1 MEQENKKRSPLFS
14 LKYLVYDFVKI
25 TAGLP
30 GLLWFRPRIRYENEA
45 AKKRIRGGAVIF
57 ANHVGFFDP
66 IFVMFAVWYRRHRF
80 ICSKEF
86 FESKA
91 RWWFKRFGCIPVDRQ
106 NFNLGSLRTISEALT
121 EGCLVSIF
129 PEGYINDS
137 GALAAFKSGMVLM
150 ALQGKAPIVPVY
162 LRPGKH
168 FYNRLH
174 IMIGEP
180 IDIISRCGGR
190 PSMPQIEEITADLHR
205 KEEELKL
212 LTG

>member
-1 MEQENKKRSPLFS
+1 M
-14 LKYLVYDFVKI
+14 
-25 TAGLP
+25 
-30 GLLWFRPRIRYENEA
+30 
-45 AKKRIRGGAVIF
+45 
-57 ANHVGFFDP
+57 
-66 IFVMFAVWYRRHRF
+66 
-80 ICSKEF
+80 
-86 FESKA
+86 
-91 RWWFKRFGCIPVDRQ
+91 DRQ

-129 PEGYINDS
+129 PEGSINDS

-212 LTG
+212 LAG